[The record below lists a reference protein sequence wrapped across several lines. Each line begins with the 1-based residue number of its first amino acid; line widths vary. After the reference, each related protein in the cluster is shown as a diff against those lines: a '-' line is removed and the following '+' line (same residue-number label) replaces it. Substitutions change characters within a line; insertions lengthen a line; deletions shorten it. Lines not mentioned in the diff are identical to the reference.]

1 MNPIIMRLLKCLQ
14 SYFGNKTSSP
24 DAPSIKPLDERSFN
38 RFSIESEVVVSCLDG
53 EGKES
58 SEKSELHDVSGS
70 GAMFIS
76 CFPERYLAGQ
86 RLKLDIFLAGTDA
99 VRACIKTEAE
109 VVRLQSLD
117 PNTVSDRELGCGIGK
132 MGVAVKFYLPFEFQR
147 MDNRVER

>member
-1 MNPIIMRLLKCLQ
+1 MSPIIMRLLKCLQ
-14 SYFGNKTSSP
+14 TYFGNKPSSP
-24 DAPSIKPLDERSFN
+24 GTPSVKPMEERSFN
-38 RFSIESEVVVSCLDG
+38 RFSIESEVVVTCLDG
-53 EGKES
+53 IGNEC
-58 SEKSELHDVSGS
+58 SETSELHDISGS

-109 VVRLQSLD
+109 VVRTQSMHL
-117 PNTVSDRELGCGIGK
+117 NAGSDRELGCGIGK
-132 MGVAVKFYLPFEFQR
+132 IGVAVKFSLPFEFQR